1 MMNISKNK
9 ITIIFFIAITIL
21 LILLIHYQVG
31 APARSHSRP
40 AVQNNLNVS
49 GDYLSLVDQ
58 LRVNNSDSFA
68 GAFLDDQGKLNI
80 NLIHGTTP
88 SRLHIDEQ
96 KIAVHY
102 VKYSYDELQSAY
114 DHTVTLMSNPV
125 IRSVELNERANKVFV
140 NITDVGLQE
149 ELLSEINHPA
159 VEVKIVFGIIRF

>member
-40 AVQNNLNVS
+40 AIQNNLNVT
-49 GDYLSLVDQ
+49 GDYLSLV
-58 LRVNNSDSFA
+58 
-68 GAFLDDQGKLNI
+68 DQGKLNI

-140 NITDVGLQE
+140 NITDVELQE